1 MIAKSYIEATLKA
14 LDKKYAE
21 ASSQKE
27 SWLYSKLAILELC
40 GWIEESMDDIVLRCA
55 KRHLGTSKHFDLYQE
70 KYVDKVHGFGYKQ
83 HFRLM
88 LQGLLGVIVTRK
100 VEKKVDA
107 LKLDRLKSTL
117 GSLKSTRDKMAHTH
131 IRGTTPSIDAP
142 SRTIANYKAVYD
154 GLIEFQKVARE
165 IRL

>member
-1 MIAKSYIEATLKA
+1 MIARSYIEATLDS
-14 LDKKYAE
+14 LDKKYAT

-55 KRHLGTSKHFDLYQE
+55 KRHLGTSKYFKDYRE
-70 KYVDKVHGFGYKQ
+70 KYVDKVHGFGYSQ
-83 HFRLM
+83 HFRSM
-88 LQGLLGVIVTRK
+88 LQGLLGVIVMRK
-100 VEKKVDA
+100 VEKEVDTI
-107 LKLDRLKSTL
+107 KLDRLKSTL
-117 GSLKSTRDKMAHTH
+117 GTLKATRDKMAHTH

-142 SRTIANYKAVYD
+142 SRTISNYKVVYD
-154 GLIEFQKVARE
+154 GLIEFQEVARS